1 MPVENLTKA
10 QMKTDPVLIR
20 RFSLNQQALQA
31 QEYLSNE
38 GVEAFIFMDAT
49 WSGGGETQQGI
60 RLVVKPSDANQAFA
74 LLHEYDKQ
82 EEGTPTL
89 VGRKNDS
96 RFYLQ
101 AAWFV
106 SILFAFLLGSFLTD
120 KSLDGTEM
128 LVGCVFLVVACYF
141 FFAANME
148 KKKRLTISS

>member
-31 QEYLSNE
+31 QEYLRDE

-82 EEGTPTL
+82 EEGTATL
-89 VGRKNDS
+89 VERKSDG

-128 LVGCVFLVVACYF
+128 LVGCVFLIVACYF

>member
-10 QMKTDPVLIR
+10 QMKNDPVLIR

-60 RLVVKPSDANQAFA
+60 RLVVKSSDANQAFA
-74 LLHEYDKQ
+74 LLHEYDQQDEAVATIIEHK
-82 EEGTPTL
+82 GD
-89 VGRKNDS
+89 G

-120 KSLDGTEM
+120 KTLDSTEM
-128 LVGCVFLVVACYF
+128 LVGCVCVVVAGYF

-148 KKKRLTISS
+148 RKKRLTISS